1 MKLSQFIVLDIDMKG
16 KLLLHEGIFLE
27 KRRYGL
33 FLAFLF
39 QMDNFYVEMRCNTKT
54 RQVEEYRIFL
64 LIVETDI
71 RDFFGQCFLQ
81 MTEIVL

>member
-1 MKLSQFIVLDIDMKG
+1 MKLSEFILLDIEMKG
-16 KLLLHEGIFLE
+16 KVLLHEGIFLE

-54 RQVEEYRIFL
+54 RQVEEYRIFEATKFLNLYLEEISINDL
-64 LIVETDI
+64 LK
-71 RDFFGQCFLQ
+71 
-81 MTEIVL
+81 